1 MPAFD
6 NSPYKTKTVGDLNMP
21 FDIDWSEWLTS
32 AGGTT
37 ISTSIWA
44 IEAGGGALTIDS
56 ETETTTVA
64 TVRVSTGTIGVTYTL
79 KNTIVTAS
87 SITKVGRLYITV
99 EA

>member
-6 NSPYKTKTVGDLNMP
+6 NSPYKEKTVGDLNLP

-37 ISTSIWA
+37 ISTSTWSV
-44 IEAGGGALTIDS
+44 EVGGGALTIDS
-56 ETETTTVA
+56 ESETSTVA
-64 TVRVSTGTIGVTYTL
+64 TVRVSAGTAGVVYTL

-99 EA
+99 TA